1 MVLVGAVALVLGF
14 GALAP
19 AASAAPLRF
28 TDLGTVGASPQ
39 AGGRW
44 IAWAEA
50 GGSQGAVSRVDVLSG
65 VRTRIGPPGCRYI
78 DIAADGDLLFTCVPN
93 DARVLDAATGAWTTL
108 PPLRA
113 PVELYESVGYNQLGR
128 HWVELLG
135 RGEKGEAAIYVSRS
149 TGQVRAARPDARH
162 QVDLDDAALSRRLC
176 RGFQRPRVGLDYGGT
191 GYGDLMIAGRWAA
204 TTVYQDPDAGIDAP
218 TRVLLGTL
226 RPRCPHAHGRPAR
239 HDVFA
244 PGHRPTL
251 RRLDQR
257 DARPRARSRRVA

>member
-1 MVLVGAVALVLGF
+1 M
-14 GALAP
+14 
-19 AASAAPLRF
+19 
-28 TDLGTVGASPQ
+28 
-39 AGGRW
+39 
-44 IAWAEA
+44 
-50 GGSQGAVSRVDVLSG
+50 SRVDVLSG

-108 PPLRA
+108 PPH
-113 PVELYESVGYNQLGR
+113 GR
-128 HWVELLG
+128 RWSSTNRSATTSSAVTGVQLLG

-162 QVDLDDAALSRRLC
+162 QVDLDDAALSRRLS

-218 TRVLLGTL
+218 TRVLLERCGRTARTLTVARRGTTYS
-226 RPRCPHAHGRPAR
+226 RPVIGRRFVAWISETHDRAR
-239 HDVFA
+239 VHVVSLDS
-244 PGHRPTL
+244 GL
-251 RRLDQR
+251 RRAITIPKNATAPLLAADR
-257 DARPRARSRRVA
+257 LYVSAGGRLLSIKV